1 MEKSHSSNP
10 PAPVALSFEAIDE
23 LIYDA
28 RLGDLDALK
37 EELSKWSR
45 EHDVPAAAIVRSA
58 LDTEDESEGGT
69 GACLL
74 HWPAANGNVELL
86 NYLLQILT
94 DSDAATTLQEFTSF
108 INYRNY
114 TGNTPLH
121 WAALNTHLD
130 CVKALVEAGAD
141 IGLKNDAGHD
151 ALFLAER
158 ADWSGTYDDE
168 DEGKNNDNNEKQE
181 EGNGTTEI
189 EIELNAEQEGKKS
202 DVPPTKARQ
211 VVEWLLSCDKGAG
224 FERPVD
230 KQESDAQMEDAQ

>member
-1 MEKSHSSNP
+1 MSKAYTTNP
-10 PAPVALSFEAIDE
+10 PAPVALSFDEIDE
-23 LIYDA
+23 LIYNA
-28 RLGDLDALK
+28 RLGDISGLK
-37 EELSKWSR
+37 DEISKSAA
-45 EHDVPAAAIVRSA
+45 EHNVSASTIIRSA
-58 LDTEDESEGGT
+58 LDTEEESEGGT

-86 NYLLQILT
+86 NYLLQTLT
-94 DSDAATTLQEFTSF
+94 APEAGLTPEEFASF

-141 IGLKNDAGHD
+141 ISLKNDAGHD

-158 ADWSGTYDDE
+158 ADWSVVDE
-168 DEGKNNDNNEKQE
+168 DDNDDSNNNEKE
-181 EGNGTTEI
+181 EEI
-189 EIELNAEQEGKKS
+189 EIELNAQKEEEDDGKPAP
-202 DVPPTKARQ
+202 PPTKARL

-224 FERPVD
+224 FEEPVCN
-230 KQESDAQMEDAQ
+230 KQEEDTKMEDAQ